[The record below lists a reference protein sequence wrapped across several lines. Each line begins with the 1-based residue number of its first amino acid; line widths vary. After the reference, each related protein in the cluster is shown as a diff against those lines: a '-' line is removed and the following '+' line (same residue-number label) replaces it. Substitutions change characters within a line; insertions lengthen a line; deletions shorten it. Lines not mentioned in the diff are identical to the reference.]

1 MFDFLAKS
9 PLQGLTKGPGGCETD
24 SRVVEAGLAAALV
37 LLAAGTAKA
46 MSDGHVKVNVQ
57 TPQQPHQQPHQ
68 PPKTW

>member
-9 PLQGLTKGPGGCETD
+9 LQQGLTKGPGWETD
-24 SRVVEAGLAAALV
+24 SRVVEAGLAAAAL
-37 LLAAGTAKA
+37 LLAAGAAKA

-57 TPQQPHQQPHQ
+57 ALQQ